1 MPEIELGC
9 FALVGFLECRA
20 ARILHVYP
28 YPSLE
33 TPIGITLHTGCTF
46 LGLLKYLLTHIIH
59 TLRMLC
65 FLRCIMYQSELI
77 PLPTVP
83 SLFHLVQCL
92 RWFYKL
98 LQVPAYSQIDTICQW
113 WELRKL
119 RMAGK
124 SSLESSECLGS
135 VGTITPAALAPIIAR
150 DCDTIPRT
158 V

>member
-1 MPEIELGC
+1 MFCSCRFLGMSGC
-9 FALVGFLECRA
+9 SYTTCLPLPL
-20 ARILHVYP
+20 ARNAYWDNPPHWVCH
-28 YPSLE
+28 PSLAK
-33 TPIGITLHTGCTF
+33 I
-46 LGLLKYLLTHIIH
+46 LTHIIH